1 MSESNP
7 YAVDYADLKRKREA
21 AAKVVQLVP
30 EAQPEPVQPKP
41 KARKPKAIQAGIKP
55 VDVIKLARK
64 RLREVRRE
72 INRLEKLRAEEEQ
85 LTRLLNAADNT

>member
-1 MSESNP
+1 MSEGNP
-7 YAVDYADLKRKREA
+7 YAVDYADLRRRQE
-21 AAKVVQLVP
+21 AAKVVELVP
-30 EAQPEPVQPKP
+30 QPGPASKP
-41 KARKPKAIQAGIKP
+41 AARKPKTNRAEIKP

-72 INRLEKLRAEEEQ
+72 IKRLEKLRAEEEQ